1 MKAGKA
7 SRMMVL
13 AGMLAAGAVNAS
25 VITNFYDDFSGSSA
39 AALNGTGPDIRP
51 GTETWTAS
59 SVLPAAIRADGS
71 FGYNTNAIRSAYLP
85 VQIEANKKYT
95 LTAILNISNA
105 DSNTDSAGIGFLNVA
120 NTGNYALSTNAAL
133 IVRRNG
139 QAQAISTG
147 GSVATSITTPY
158 NLSNPVDLKIVLD
171 TTPTVWTA
179 EYFINGS
186 SVATKT
192 LSSSFS
198 AGLNYINLGKSTTT
212 EGSFDEFKL
221 TVIPEPATL
230 GIFVLGSASLM
241 FLRKHLVR

>member
-13 AGMLAAGAVNAS
+13 AGLLAAGAVQAS
-25 VITNFYDDFSGSSA
+25 VITNFYDDFSGLST
-39 AALNGTGPDIRP
+39 AALNGTAPDIRP
-51 GTETWTAS
+51 GTEIWTAS

-71 FGYNTNAIRSAYLP
+71 FVDGAGRSAWLP

-105 DSNTDSAGIGFLNVA
+105 GENTDSAGIGFLQA
-120 NTGNYALSTNAAL
+120 ATISNYATSNPNAAL

-147 GSVATSITTPY
+147 GDVATNITGPY

-198 AGLNYINLGKSTTT
+198 AGLNYINLGKGSTT

-230 GIFVLGSASLM
+230 GIFVLGSAILL
-241 FLRKHLVR
+241 FLRKQMGK

>member
-1 MKAGKA
+1 MSGV
-7 SRMMVL
+7 MVL
-13 AGMLAAGAVNAS
+13 AVQLVSGVVSAAAV
-25 VITNFYDDFSGSSA
+25 TNFYDNFSGPVE
-39 AALNGTGPDIRP
+39 AALNRTVPDVRP
-51 GTETWTAS
+51 GAETWTAS
-59 SVLPAAIRADGS
+59 SVLPEAIRADGS
-71 FGYNTNAIRSAYLP
+71 FVSGAIRSAYLP